1 MIRSLGRSLLLTGW
15 PSLRSA
21 FAVGRTVL
29 ILFRWGIF
37 LLACVFLWKHLS
49 ADKGRQALEALTYFL
64 QSAGGRWGLFVVLLL
79 MGSNWWLESEKW
91 RRMLSPVER
100 VGRGRAFLATIAG
113 TSVGLI
119 TPNRTGEFLGRIL
132 FLDPDHRFQ
141 GAFAT
146 ALGSIAQF
154 VTTMLMGGLALLLML
169 LLGLQLPWPDGWFS
183 AALVSLTALVTIG
196 ASVLYMSPSLLRQ
209 LVLLVPMLRSLA
221 EASAVLDRYT
231 GGQLRVVLGL
241 SVARY
246 AVFTFQFVLLLSMF
260 GSGVG
265 AFHALL
271 AVALVYLVA
280 TMVPTVM
287 LTELGVRGSVAL
299 AVFLP
304 LGGTEVPV
312 LLATTV
318 VWVIN
323 LALPATVGSVLL
335 LLARIRTRS
344 NPA

>member
-1 MIRSLGRSLLLTGW
+1 M
-15 PSLRSA
+15 
-21 FAVGRTVL
+21 L

-64 QSAGGRWGLFVVLLL
+64 QSAGGRWGLLAVLAL
-79 MGSNWWLESEKW
+79 MGFNWWLESEKW

-100 VGRGRAFLATIAG
+100 VGRGRAFVATVAG
-113 TSVGLI
+113 TSVGLV

-132 FLDPDHRFQ
+132 FLDPAHRFQ

-154 VTTMLMGGLALLLML
+154 VTTMLMGGLALVLML
-169 LLGLQLPWPDGWFS
+169 LLGLSLPWPDGWIS
-183 AALVSLTALVTIG
+183 AVLISLTALVTIG

-209 LVLLVPMLRSLA
+209 LVLRVSVLRPLSD
-221 EASAVLDRYT
+221 ASTVLDRYT
-231 GGQLRVVLGL
+231 SEQLRIVLGL
-241 SVARY
+241 SAARY
-246 AVFTFQFVLLLSMF
+246 VVFASQFVLLLWLF

-271 AVALVYLVA
+271 AVAVVYLVA

-304 LGGTEVPV
+304 LGGAEVAV

-318 VWVIN
+318 VWVVN
-323 LALPATVGSVLL
+323 LVLPATVGSVLL

-344 NPA
+344 RPA